1 MKVYREMA
9 KHPVFSIEDVK
20 KISGNTKTAYSQ
32 LRSMIKKGLVRKIRS
47 NAYSVVNPSKWT
59 DYGESLS
66 NCLFN
71 Q

>member
-20 KISGNTKTAYSQ
+20 MISGNTKTAYSQ

-47 NAYSVVNPSKWT
+47 NATQS
-59 DYGESLS
+59 
-66 NCLFN
+66 
-71 Q
+71 